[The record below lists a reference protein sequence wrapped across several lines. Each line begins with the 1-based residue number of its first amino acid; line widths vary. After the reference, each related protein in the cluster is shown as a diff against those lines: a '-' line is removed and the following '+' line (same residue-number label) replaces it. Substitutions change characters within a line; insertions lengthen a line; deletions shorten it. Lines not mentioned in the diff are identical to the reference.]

1 MPRAYGAPKSRS
13 LAALGRCLAPTAHP
27 KADPSRLR
35 RAQKQIPRACGA
47 RDDRLRP
54 AYEKE
59 RRIKGTPSDVSL
71 DSEAAGTFP
80 TMNRRDFLQR
90 AGAASASL
98 VFAPRVAGAP
108 GALPDDWRRF
118 EVMTRVE
125 VVKPIGATRVW
136 VPGAL
141 VQETPYQQTI
151 ANTFNAP
158 GGKARFVERKDDAL
172 GIVVAEFP
180 AGVAPVV
187 TVTSRIG
194 TRNVGVDLGPH
205 PLTPSPKGEGE
216 QNLKHFLRPTRLLP
230 TDGIV
235 KEKADEITRGAK
247 SDVDKA
253 RAIYDW

>member
-1 MPRAYGAPKSRS
+1 MK
-13 LAALGRCLAPTAHP
+13 
-27 KADPSRLR
+27 
-35 RAQKQIPRACGA
+35 
-47 RDDRLRP
+47 
-54 AYEKE
+54 
-59 RRIKGTPSDVSL
+59 
-71 DSEAAGTFP
+71 
-80 TMNRRDFLQR
+80 RRDFLQR

-98 VFAPRVAGAP
+98 VFAPRVV

-125 VVKPIGATRVW
+125 VLKPVGATRVW

-141 VQETPYQQTI
+141 VQETPYQQTL

-187 TVTSRIG
+187 TVTSRIA
-194 TRNVGVDLGPH
+194 TRNYAVDVGAQH
-205 PLTPSPKGEGE
+205 AAPLDP
-216 QNLKHFLRPTRLLP
+216 NLKHFLRPTRLLP

-235 KEKADEITRGAK
+235 KEKADEIT
-247 SDVDKA
+247 
-253 RAIYDW
+253 